1 MILLTCRHRPGQPD
15 HIYPGESG
23 TQIRDDVVDLA
34 GARNKNKC
42 RPFSVAIKRVNGHSA
57 KMTEKLATHSPRFHS
72 STSCRC
78 PLHLEFMQS
87 GGHLDNRRRLNT
99 NVTVFIAIRTS
110 QHTAEWIEAFRKAT
124 RDIPEIVDVYRM
136 SGEVDYLVR
145 AFVPDIEAYDA
156 LYKKLIARVALNDV
170 TSMFAMEELKSTTE
184 VPLNYA

>member
-1 MILLTCRHRPGQPD
+1 MILLTCRHRPRQPD

-57 KMTEKLATHSPRFHS
+57 KMAEKFATHSPRFHS

-99 NVTVFIAIRTS
+99 AEKSCPPGTINSRRHRDNGQIIAQLSNFTHHCHDEVSVEVTFVDLIEDDGIHPS
-110 QHTAEWIEAFRKAT
+110 QVGVAE
-124 RDIPEIVDVYRM
+124 
-136 SGEVDYLVR
+136 
-145 AFVPDIEAYDA
+145 
-156 LYKKLIARVALNDV
+156 
-170 TSMFAMEELKSTTE
+170 
-184 VPLNYA
+184 